1 MEILHIE
8 NLSFT
13 YSGTNEPAV
22 KDVNIR
28 IEEGEFVLLC
38 GKSGCG
44 KSTLLKLIKKE
55 LRPYGNQE
63 GTVFYNGNAITQID
77 DRISASQIGFILQN
91 PESQIVTDTV
101 WHELAFGLESL
112 GLDKWIIRR
121 RVAEMASYFGIE
133 DWFHKKTDKL
143 SGGQKQL
150 LNLASVMVMHPK
162 VLILDEPT
170 AQLDPIAA
178 VNFIGTLHK
187 LNRELGLTVLVA
199 EHRLEDVFPIADKV
213 ILMESGEVSYFGEP
227 RKINSFFKD
236 NPENVMRDALPS
248 AMRIFALLEGE
259 GECPITVRDGRKY
272 ITENYGNEIDTIKE
286 VQFNHSKEKAVELRE
301 VFFRYKKELPDI
313 LRAATLSIY
322 KNEHFCILGG
332 NGTGKSTL
340 LGLMAGLWKA
350 YKGHIYID
358 GIPISQ
364 YKQNEL
370 YIKKVAMLPQ
380 NPQTLFLENTV
391 DKDLEETC
399 RTLKLKAEET
409 ERRIKQVADLLDI
422 GHLLTKHPYD
432 ISGGEQQKAALA
444 KLLLLSPSI
453 LLLDEPTKG
462 LDAHAKQNVMKI
474 IENLKCQGITVITVT
489 HDIEFA
495 AACAD
500 RVGLLFDGEF
510 VSADIPNRFFAEN
523 NFYTT
528 SANRISR
535 GFYKNAILC
544 EQVAELCL
552 KNRKGGESG

>member
-1 MEILHIE
+1 MEILRIE

-13 YSGTNEPAV
+13 YPEANEPAV
-22 KDVNIR
+22 KAANIG
-28 IEEGEFVLLC
+28 IEEGNFVLLC

-63 GTVFYNGNAITQID
+63 GEVFYNGNAISQTD
-77 DRISASQIGFILQN
+77 DKISASQIGFILQN
-91 PESQIVTDTV
+91 PDSQIVTDTV
-101 WHELAFGLESL
+101 WHELAFGLENL
-112 GLDKWIIRR
+112 GLNKWIIRR

-178 VNFIGTLHK
+178 ANFIGTLYK

-199 EHRLEDVFPIADKV
+199 EHRLEDVFPLADKV
-213 ILMESGEVSYFGEP
+213 ILMEAGEISYLGEP
-227 RKINSFFKD
+227 RKISEFFKSH
-236 NPENVMRDALPS
+236 PENTMRDALPS
-248 AMRIFALLEGE
+248 AMRIFTLLEGN
-259 GECPITVRDGRKY
+259 GECPVTVREGRKY
-272 ITENYGNEIDTIKE
+272 IAENYGNEVDAIQETPY
-286 VQFNHSKEKAVELRE
+286 NHSKEKAVELRE

-313 LRAATLSIY
+313 LRSATLSIY

-332 NGTGKSTL
+332 NGSGKSTL

-391 DKDLEETC
+391 DKDLEKTC
-399 RTLKLKAEET
+399 RILKLGAEES
-409 ERRIKQVADLLDI
+409 ERRIKEVADLLDI

-444 KLLLLSPSI
+444 KLLLLNPDI

-462 LDAHAKQNVMKI
+462 LDANAKQNVMKI
-474 IENLKCQGITVITVT
+474 IEGLKRQGITVITVT

-500 RVGLLFDGEF
+500 RVGLIFDGEL
-510 VSADIPNRFFAEN
+510 VSSDVPNKFFAEN

-528 SANRISR
+528 FANRISR

-544 EQVAELCL
+544 EQVAELCF
-552 KNRKGGESG
+552 KNRKGGDGK